1 MESIEQVIEKW
12 KSLNVSECRFNFNC
26 GGDSMNDT
34 DIEFEDNDGNMIND
48 SELSYYFDREV
59 YNHVDFYV
67 NSDGHYQGEQGTVHI
82 NLNEDGDDFY
92 YMKSATSEYY
102 ETYSGFTPVELTV
115 DEQSLIDEYI
125 QNMGYTNWNGEF
137 ITYKKDF
144 ILTDELKDKFEAL
157 REKLQKSSYE
167 FEYASNGDETDERS
181 FTLIKDG
188 DASIVYIG
196 IDGVKHLNLYVEVNV
211 YEYRDSD

>member
-1 MESIEQVIEKW
+1 MESIEQVIERW
-12 KSLNVSECRFNFNC
+12 KSLNVLECRFNFDC

-34 DIEFEDNDGNMIND
+34 SIEIEDNDGNMIND
-48 SELSYYFDREV
+48 SELSDYFDREV
-59 YNHVDFYV
+59 YNRVDFYV

-82 NLNEDGDDFY
+82 TLNDNGDDFD
-92 YMKSATSEYY
+92 YMKSATSEYC
-102 ETYSGFTPVELTV
+102 ERYSGFTPVELTV

-125 QNMGYTNWNGEF
+125 QDMGYTNWNGKF

-157 REKLQKSSYE
+157 REKLEKSSYE
-167 FEYASNGDETDERS
+167 FKYDSNGDETGERNY
-181 FTLIKDG
+181 TLIQDG
-188 DASIVYIG
+188 NDAINYVD
-196 IDGVKHLNLYVEVNV
+196 IDGVKHLNLYVEVEV